1 MTALF
6 PVISDTGP
14 LSYLYRLGRLDLLRQ
29 LYGRILVPPAGV
41 AELGVGHR
49 LGKDLPDVAALE
61 WIELRAPPA
70 DSLKEITG
78 LGAGETE
85 GIALGRALPGAL
97 LLIDDAEARRVA
109 VGFGLRVT
117 GTVGVLILA
126 KDRRLIEQVAPELD
140 RLSTF
145 GFRLAPHVRAAALR
159 RAAEAD

>member
-1 MTALF
+1 MTALV

-29 LYGRILVPPAGV
+29 LYGRILVPPAVV

-61 WIELRAPPA
+61 WMELRAPPA

-126 KDRRLIEQVAPELD
+126 KDRRRIEQVAPELD